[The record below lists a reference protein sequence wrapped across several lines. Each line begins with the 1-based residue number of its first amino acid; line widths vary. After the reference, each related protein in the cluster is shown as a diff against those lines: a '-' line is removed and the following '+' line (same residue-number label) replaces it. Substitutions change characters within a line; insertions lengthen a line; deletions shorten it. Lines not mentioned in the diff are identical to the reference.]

1 MNTGSFDCNTS
12 FSKSAFVKRYSIAPP
27 PSFSGTRG
35 TKIGTSPI
43 FTDFAA
49 NVKYSEAHVLV
60 RERYAA
66 VLADKAGNSHIAL
79 LSSLSKCL
87 IPIAKL

>member
-1 MNTGSFDCNTS
+1 M
-12 FSKSAFVKRYSIAPP
+12 
-27 PSFSGTRG
+27 
-35 TKIGTSPI
+35 
-43 FTDFAA
+43 TDFAA

-87 IPIAKL
+87 IPVAKL